1 MSGLDAEIHEDKL
14 PPEAAAQNLALFEQ
28 LADNAAKLLDTDL
41 TAAVRTKIAAAATR
55 ATRDF
60 NWSELIILGAL
71 IKHAGEIGRE
81 AKVNDVLL
89 REPDDD

>member
-1 MSGLDAEIHEDKL
+1 MRTSSRPRRQHRTWRCSSSSRTT
-14 PPEAAAQNLALFEQ
+14 PRSCWT
-28 LADNAAKLLDTDL
+28 TDL
-41 TAAVRTKIAAAATR
+41 TAAVRTKIAASATR

-89 REPDDD
+89 REPDDA